1 MSFNPK
7 IKNKII
13 AIIIAIGVIV
23 LAIYFFRPTDS
34 TDSTDLA
41 NSIDSIDLANSID
54 SAQLLVI
61 SSVTHNSE
69 INNVGDVV
77 GVFDG
82 AHQFSLNE
90 LESFAVIRINGIT
103 KEQAEVEM
111 NKLLPFFASERK
123 SDKTTHPM
131 FQFNISD
138 IKDKRISKAQFLS
151 KIKTNVRLK

>member
-1 MSFNPK
+1 MSIRPK

-13 AIIIAIGVIV
+13 AIIIAVGAIV
-23 LAIYFFRPTDS
+23 LAIYFFRPT
-34 TDSTDLA
+34 
-41 NSIDSIDLANSID
+41 D

-69 INNVGDVV
+69 VNNIGDIV

-90 LESFAVIRINGIT
+90 LESFAVIRVNGIT
-103 KEQAEVEM
+103 KEQAETEM
-111 NKLLPFFASERK
+111 NKLLPSFVSEKK
-123 SDKTTHPM
+123 SDRTTHPM
-131 FQFNISD
+131 FQFSISD
-138 IKDKRISKAQFLS
+138 IADKKISESQFLN

>member
-1 MSFNPK
+1 M
-7 IKNKII
+7 
-13 AIIIAIGVIV
+13 
-23 LAIYFFRPTDS
+23 AIYFFRP

-111 NKLLPFFASERK
+111 NKLLPFFASEKK

>member
-1 MSFNPK
+1 MSFHPK

-13 AIIIAIGVIV
+13 AIIIAIGAIV
-23 LAIYFFRPTDS
+23 LAIYFFRPT
-34 TDSTDLA
+34 
-41 NSIDSIDLANSID
+41 D

-69 INNVGDVV
+69 VNNIGDIV

-90 LESFAVIRINGIT
+90 LESFAVIRVNGIT
-103 KEQAEVEM
+103 KEQAETEM
-111 NKLLPFFASERK
+111 NKLLPSFASEKR
-123 SDKTTHPM
+123 SDRITYPM

-138 IKDKRISKAQFLS
+138 IADKKISESQFLS
-151 KIKTNVRLK
+151 KIKTNVQLK